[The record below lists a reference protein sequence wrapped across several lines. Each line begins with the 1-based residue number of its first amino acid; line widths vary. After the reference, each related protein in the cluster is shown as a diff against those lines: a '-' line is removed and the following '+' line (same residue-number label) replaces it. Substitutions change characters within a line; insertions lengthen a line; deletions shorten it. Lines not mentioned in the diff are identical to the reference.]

1 MSANADDIRILTQ
14 KAQAVKR
21 KYESDLLSRANVVG
35 VGVGYLRRG
44 GQATG
49 EIGIVIMVEKKVSP
63 EHLDPEHILPAEL
76 DGIRVDVQEVG
87 RLAAQ

>member
-1 MSANADDIRILTQ
+1 MSADADDIRMLTQ

-35 VGVGYLRRG
+35 VGVGYIRRG
-44 GQATG
+44 GEATG

-63 EHLDPEHILPAEL
+63 KYLDPEHILPAEL
-76 DGIRVDVQEVG
+76 DGISVDVQEVG